1 MNAAQHALILSI
13 RLYRLVLSP
22 AKLFLIGQFGGC
34 RFEPSCSTYALEAV
48 SRHGALLGSWLAL
61 KRIVRCHPW
70 GGCGHD
76 PVPESA
82 SKVQG
87 PKSKAGWTSSASPTS
102 KLPFGSSSCITSPSL
117 AHSSSVVS
125 AD

>member
-1 MNAAQHALILSI
+1 MNAAQHALILCI

-22 AKLFLIGQFGGC
+22 AKLFLFGQFGGC
-34 RFEPSCSTYALEAV
+34 RFEPSCSTYARDAV
-48 SRHGALLGSWLAL
+48 LRHGALRGSWLAL
-61 KRIVRCHPW
+61 KRVARCHPW

-76 PVPESA
+76 PVPEKV

-87 PKSKAGWTSSASPTS
+87 PKSKVGGTSSTSPAS
-102 KLPFGSSSCITSPSL
+102 KLPFGSRSCLTSCSL

-125 AD
+125 SE